1 MRRGRKPRGRRRL
14 ALIGRFVPVPD
25 PDPILLPLCL
35 RLVRSLRLG
44 LVAAAAAAAAA
55 CVVRGRRWNPS
66 VPRAS
71 AELRPP
77 PRRVPLLLPD
87 VLLDGTKLVQ
97 DLDEDAGDVEELGGS
112 RVSRTRAVRL
122 VRLGEQLQREVFQV
136 QLVLLPGLRQR
147 RGRLGRLQLRQEL
160 AEELGELRRTLRRP
174 HALFHGVHAAVV
186 GHLGVGAGHLVRALE
201 ERRQRLD
208 VRHVRGARGKG

>member
-14 ALIGRFVPVPD
+14 ALIGLGPVPIRRLI
-25 PDPILLPLCL
+25 PRL
-35 RLVRSLRLG
+35 RVVRSLRFG
-44 LVAAAAAAAAA
+44 RISAAAAAAAR
-55 CVVRGRRWNPS
+55 VVRGRGRNPS

-71 AELRPP
+71 TELRPP

-87 VLLDGTKLVQ
+87 VLVDGTKLVQ
-97 DLDEDAGDVEELGGS
+97 DLDEDARDVEELGGP

-122 VRLGEQLQREVFQV
+122 VRLSEELQREVLQV
-136 QLVLLPGLRQR
+136 QLVLLPGLRQPR
-147 RGRLGRLQLRQEL
+147 RRLRRLQLLQEL
-160 AEELGELRRTLRRP
+160 AEELGELRRALRRP

-208 VRHVRGARGKG
+208 VRHVRDARGKRA